1 MGNTNEQIET
11 PYNNT
16 MKSERSR
23 LEGIRQAACNLP
35 LLFYWCLWL
44 SVLVYAFPCSLVLE
58 KVSLLLP
65 EAITTI
71 ETALHA
77 ISILVQFSWKMVLK
91 PYTEWICFLKSIGY
105 YLWLSITLLQYILKC
120 ISEGLVVAVT

>member
-1 MGNTNEQIET
+1 MLAFTNEQIET

-16 MKSERSR
+16 MKSERSH
-23 LEGIRQAACNLP
+23 LEGIRKAACNLP
-35 LLFYWCLWL
+35 LLLYQC
-44 SVLVYAFPCSLVLE
+44 LVYAFPCSLVLE

-77 ISILVQFSWKMVLK
+77 IYTLVQFS
-91 PYTEWICFLKSIGY
+91 
-105 YLWLSITLLQYILKC
+105 
-120 ISEGLVVAVT
+120 